1 MPDVIEYETMTYS
14 VSDHIAEIRLNRP
27 EGANA
32 VSVQFSKDFRAATLA
47 AHYDDD
53 VRVLLVTA
61 EGKVF
66 CAGGDLVEFHGAG
79 QTLPSMASDMLTD
92 FHGAIYR
99 MHRMEKPT
107 IASVGGAA
115 GGAGLSLMCAFD
127 LVVAA
132 ENAKFTMAYTRAG
145 VTPDGTS
152 TYFLARHV
160 GLRRALDL
168 TLTNRLLT
176 ADEAENWG
184 LVNRV
189 VPKGEADAA
198 ARQLAEELAAGSTFA
213 VGNAKRLIYEGF
225 DSSLETSGE
234 REMHMITRAMGMADG
249 PEGIAAFV
257 EKRSPNFN
265 VGADG

>member
-1 MPDVIEYETMTYS
+1 MSDPVEYETMTYS
-14 VSDHIAEIRLNRP
+14 VADHVAEIRFTRP
-27 EGANA
+27 DGANA
-32 VSVQFSKDFRAATLA
+32 VSVQMSKDLRSATLA
-47 AHYDDD
+47 AHFDSD

-66 CAGGDLVEFHGAG
+66 CAGGDLIEFHGAG
-79 QTLPSMASDMLTD
+79 EDLPSVASDMLTD

-99 MHRMEKPT
+99 MHRMPKPT
-107 IASVGGAA
+107 VAAVGGAA

-145 VTPDGTS
+145 VSPDGTS

-176 ADEAENWG
+176 AEEAEQWG

-189 VPKGEADAA
+189 VPKGEADDA
-198 ARQLAEELAAGSTFA
+198 ARALAAELAAGPAFA
-213 VGNAKRLIYEGF
+213 VGQAKRLIYEGF
-225 DSSLETSGE
+225 DSSLEESGE
-234 REMHMITRAMGMADG
+234 REMHAITTAMGMHDG
-249 PEGIAAFV
+249 QEGIAAFV
-257 EKRSPNFN
+257 NKRAPEFN
-265 VGADG
+265 VGG

>member
-1 MPDVIEYETMTYS
+1 MELETLSYE
-14 VSDHIAEIRLNRP
+14 VGDRIGHIRFTRP

-32 VSVQFSKDFRAATLA
+32 VSVQFAKDLRAATLA
-47 AHYDDD
+47 AHYDPE
-53 VRVLLVTA
+53 VRVVLFTA

-66 CAGGDLVEFHGAG
+66 CAGGDLKEFNEAG
-79 QTLPSMASDMLTD
+79 DRLPSVASDMLTD

-99 MHRMEKPT
+99 MHRMPKPVV
-107 IASVGGAA
+107 AAVGGAA
-115 GGAGLSLMCAFD
+115 GGAGLSLMCSFD

-168 TLTNRLLT
+168 TLTNRVLS
-176 ADEAENWG
+176 AEEAEAWG

-189 VPKGEADAA
+189 APKGEADAM
-198 ARQLAEELAAGSTFA
+198 ARAMAEELAAGSAFA
-213 VGNAKRLIYEGF
+213 LGHAKRLIYEGF
-225 DSSLETSGE
+225 DSSLEESGE
-234 REMHMITRAMGMADG
+234 REMHAITTAMGMHDG
-249 PEGIAAFV
+249 QEGIAAFV
-257 EKRSPNFN
+257 EKRAPSF
-265 VGADG
+265 D